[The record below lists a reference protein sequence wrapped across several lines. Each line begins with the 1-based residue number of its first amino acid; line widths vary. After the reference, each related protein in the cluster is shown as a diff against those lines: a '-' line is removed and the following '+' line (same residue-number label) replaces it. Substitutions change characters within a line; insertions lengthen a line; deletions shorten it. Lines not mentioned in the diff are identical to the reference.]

1 VDTLGQNLLTAVAY
15 TIALLIVLLVPTVLA
30 AIVWNA
36 FDESGAW
43 AVLAGAA
50 AASATLAL
58 EAWLLSLWLGGVFE
72 RIDPPTAG
80 IESTA

>member
-1 VDTLGQNLLTAVAY
+1 V
-15 TIALLIVLLVPTVLA
+15 
-30 AIVWNA
+30 
-36 FDESGAW
+36 
-43 AVLAGAA
+43 